1 MPPARPGSRMQR
13 RVARTRAA
21 IEDAFVQLVLERGYD
36 RVAVE
41 DICDRADLARATF
54 YAHYPNKRAVQ
65 FSVFNR
71 LTEDLVQRLAS
82 QGGPPTVVRRDAISA
97 AYQQAAELPDLYRA
111 CLSDARTRQAHL
123 STLSRY
129 AEQNFRERLA
139 ALDRQPRVPVPVMA
153 RAFVGAHVAVLE
165 AWLAG
170 ELDGDVEELASM
182 ALDLLIYGAAWA
194 HGIGLDE
201 LGYSTGSLAGARA
214 PSPPATP
221 RSRRSPPTG
230 TSTSDRPEATSARQL
245 NHGRLCVTWIYAP
258 IGNAR

>member
-1 MPPARPGSRMQR
+1 
-13 RVARTRAA
+13 VARTKAA

-41 DICDRADLARATF
+41 DITDRADLARATF

-65 FSVFNR
+65 FSVFHR

-82 QGGPPTVVRRDAISA
+82 QGGPPTVVHRDAISA
-97 AYQQAAELPDLYRA
+97 AYQQAAEMPDLYRA

-129 AEQNFRERLA
+129 AEQNFRDRLT
-139 ALDRQPRVPVPVMA
+139 ALGRQPRVPVPVMA
-153 RAFVGAHVAVLE
+153 RAFVGAHVAILE

-170 ELDGDVEELASM
+170 ELDGDVEQLAST

-194 HGIGLDE
+194 HGLRLDE
-201 LGYSTGSLAGARA
+201 LGYATGSPVDART
-214 PSPPATP
+214 PPPPAKP
-221 RSRRSPPTG
+221 RSRRPQPAS
-230 TSTSDRPEATSARQL
+230 TSTPEDADGESQ
-245 NHGRLCVTWIYAP
+245 
-258 IGNAR
+258 